1 MLSSKQIEKIRADF
15 PMFKNCD
22 KVFLDSAA
30 TTYKPQSVIDA
41 VMHYYTHESVN
52 IGRGDYMLAHNTE
65 QKVEKVRS
73 DVARFINAN
82 KDEIIFTSGTSESI
96 NVVANAY
103 GKQYLLANDVILVS
117 KGEHASNILPWFK
130 VAKATGAIIE
140 YVDLEV
146 DGTLSVENFTKAMH
160 DRVKIVALAH
170 VTNVLG
176 NIIPIKAITKIAHKF
191 DAIVAV
197 DGAQS
202 VPHFKTDVKDLNV
215 DFLSFSG
222 HKMLAPTGV
231 GVLYGK
237 YEILKAMDTFYEG
250 GGSSARYDICGNISY
265 RKPPHK
271 FEAGTM
277 PIEGILGFGK
287 AIEYIE
293 NIKIENIEA
302 YEQNLLAYML
312 EKLNGLDNVIVYNPN
327 ADSGILAFN
336 VKGIFSQ
343 DVATYLDSQ
352 GVMVRSGHHCSKVI
366 NDVIDAA
373 DTVRA
378 SIYFYNTKADIDQ
391 LISALK
397 TTTVENCVG
406 LFI

>member
-1 MLSSKQIEKIRADF
+1 MLSSKQIEKIREDF

-22 KVFLDSAA
+22 KTFLDSAA
-30 TTYKPQSVIDA
+30 TTFKPQSVIDA

-52 IGRGDYMLAHNTE
+52 IGRGDYMLAHKTE

-103 GKQYLLANDVILVS
+103 GKQHLKENDVILVT

-140 YVDLEV
+140 YVDLEQ
-146 DGTLSVENFTKAMH
+146 DGTLSVENFKKAMH
-160 DRVKIVALAH
+160 AGVKIVAMAH

-176 NIIPIKAITKIAHKF
+176 NIIPIKEITKIAHKF

-222 HKMLAPTGV
+222 HKMLSPTGV

-237 YEILKAMDTFYEG
+237 YEILEAMDTLYEG
-250 GGSSARYDICGNISY
+250 GGSSSRYDICGNVSY

-293 NIKIENIEA
+293 NIGIENIEA
-302 YEQNLLAYML
+302 YEQDLLAYML
-312 EKLNGLDNVIVYNPN
+312 KELNALDNVIVYNPK

-343 DVATYLDSQ
+343 DVSTYLDSQ

-366 NDVIDAA
+366 NDVIQAN

-378 SIYFYNTKADIDQ
+378 SIYFYNTKADIDR